1 MISFLKSV
9 NALMPIAPTVGQL
22 RRGMAADAFRISR
35 VFRLNVNVTRKVLL
49 RELTRF
55 PKKTF
60 WFSLNKQKK
69 GFLLQVLKNIE
80 PENPIFECL
89 SKDRLFEYLTRGI
102 TWLNEDQLEQLR
114 ANLGSVQRITR
125 NQLRSALI
133 QIQSKYI

>member
-55 PKKTF
+55 PKNILV
-60 WFSLNKQKK
+60 SLNKQKR
-69 GFLLQVLKNIE
+69 GSY
-80 PENPIFECL
+80 
-89 SKDRLFEYLTRGI
+89 SKF
-102 TWLNEDQLEQLR
+102 
-114 ANLGSVQRITR
+114 
-125 NQLRSALI
+125 
-133 QIQSKYI
+133 